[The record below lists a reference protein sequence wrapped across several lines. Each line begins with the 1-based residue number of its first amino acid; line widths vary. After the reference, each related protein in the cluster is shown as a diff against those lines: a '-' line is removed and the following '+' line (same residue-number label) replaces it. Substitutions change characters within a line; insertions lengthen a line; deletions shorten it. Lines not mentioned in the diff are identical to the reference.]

1 MATKQFTARRNRF
14 AGPTQT
20 SGNAASVTL
29 LSHEASDPVVQG
41 EDKMAFTDCTIR
53 AGKLLMAT
61 AFMLGML
68 TTASY
73 AYSQQQQ
80 EMCTGDAMRL
90 CGAYIPDV
98 DRITACM
105 ASKHDQ
111 LSDGCKAVFE
121 MPAAA
126 PAPTAS
132 YSSPAKPAKPLNLT
146 PNLKRG

>member
-1 MATKQFTARRNRF
+1 MGFT
-14 AGPTQT
+14 G
-20 SGNAASVTL
+20 S
-29 LSHEASDPVVQG
+29 
-41 EDKMAFTDCTIR
+41 TIQ

-61 AFMLGML
+61 AFILGTL
-68 TTASY
+68 TTACY

-105 ASKHDQ
+105 VSKHDQ